1 MVWIKLDALK
11 DCLKNTLELDMYT
24 EFVVY
29 RVFIES
35 QIALALTNHRCQNKK
50 ELTLVTRYTIYCY

>member
-35 QIALALTNHRCQNKK
+35 QIALALTNHRC
-50 ELTLVTRYTIYCY
+50 